1 MSENKPTI
9 QQIINSK
16 EFNIQYR
23 KFFNH
28 IGEIAHPAGVLGP
41 DEKEKLDEL
50 ILTAYNEGFN
60 EGLCK

>member
-1 MSENKPTI
+1 MSEDKSTV
-9 QQIINSK
+9 QQIINSE
-16 EFNIQYR
+16 EFNKQYR
-23 KFFNH
+23 KFFNL

-50 ILTAYNEGFN
+50 LLTAYTEGFN